1 MGLFH
6 REPVAAQERLGQDT
20 PVMTQPDEIET
31 RRKRLLWRATHRG
44 IKEMDLILGGFVVTN
59 LDAFTVADIADLE
72 RIMDIPDQ
80 EMLAWATKQG
90 DVPPEHASPLLTRI
104 LAYAP

>member
-1 MGLFH
+1 MTS
-6 REPVAAQERLGQDT
+6 T
-20 PVMTQPDEIET
+20 PDLEF

-44 IKEMDLILGGFVVTN
+44 IKEMDLLLGGFVSSN
-59 LDAFTVADIADLE
+59 IDIFSETEIGELE

-80 EMLAWATKQG
+80 DMLTWATKQ
-90 DVPPEHASPLLTRI
+90 VPIPPEHASPLLGRI